1 MNNIDQDLLSQ
12 NPEWRLVLEAY
23 LPGETAEK
31 SPDGEKDGEKD
42 DWLTRIDEVDGVKR
56 ECLPRIHG
64 KLIALGLLKF
74 VLEGRTAGVRYQLST
89 LGKRTLRQADSQDT
103 TVQAD
108 AAPLAQSA

>member
-1 MNNIDQDLLSQ
+1 MNDIDQELLSQ
-12 NPEWRLVLEAY
+12 NPEWRLVLETY
-23 LPGETAEK
+23 VPRETAEI
-31 SPDGEKDGEKD
+31 SPDDEND
-42 DWLTRIDEVDGVKR
+42 DWLPRVNEVDGVKR